1 MYVGWW
7 CAFIETYMLW
17 VIGIL
22 ECAKQLVKDETST
35 DTSSERCND
44 FNTYSVLIPLQLC
57 VVV

>member
-1 MYVGWW
+1 
-7 CAFIETYMLW
+7 MLW

-57 VVV
+57 AVV